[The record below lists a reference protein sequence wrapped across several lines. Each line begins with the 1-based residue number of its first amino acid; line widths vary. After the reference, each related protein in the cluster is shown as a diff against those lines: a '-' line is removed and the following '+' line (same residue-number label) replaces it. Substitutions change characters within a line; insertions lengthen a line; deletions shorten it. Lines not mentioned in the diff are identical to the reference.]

1 MCSNLQTGVDCHVPV
16 GPYSIFTCLVGL
28 YMPSGVFITLA
39 PLISYQEIE
48 VKSDEQLVPGGTA
61 NIYLFGLK

>member
-1 MCSNLQTGVDCHVPV
+1 
-16 GPYSIFTCLVGL
+16 
-28 YMPSGVFITLA
+28 MPSGVFITLA

-61 NIYLFGLK
+61 NMYLFGLK